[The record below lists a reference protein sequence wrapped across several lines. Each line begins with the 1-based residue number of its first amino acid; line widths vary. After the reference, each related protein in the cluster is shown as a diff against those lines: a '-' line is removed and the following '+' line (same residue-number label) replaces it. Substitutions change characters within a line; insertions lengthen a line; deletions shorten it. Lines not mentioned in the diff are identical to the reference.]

1 MTPTTAPDTPQ
12 TREEIFT
19 PDTST
24 SEPGHQ
30 A

>member
-1 MTPTTAPDTPQ
+1 MTPTTQPTP
-12 TREEIFT
+12 TTLEEIVT

-24 SEPGHQ
+24 SEPGHR